1 MVSDSDPLSL
11 VFVLI
16 FFFQEGYF
24 HCGFKTIFLSPLTAG
39 NSSARRITYFLSCAG
54 PSSLQKFPMQSGAW
68 VTRHLCFP
76 THVSPG
82 SSCGCGVREAARV
95 LDVSDRGDQ
104 TTWVFFFLR
113 FQKLALCCAAGARGD
128 GWSTVP
134 SRAQHP
140 SAVPAGPRGTAS
152 LRPAPCRRPWRW
164 LGCAAACLWAQRPVP
179 GHQLC
184 LIMNKSN
191 SLNLKGCSVSF
202 TSAMAFRLP
211 VLPKKNS

>member
-54 PSSLQKFPMQSGAW
+54 PSSLQKFPKQSGAW
-68 VTRHLCFP
+68 VTSIFAFP
-76 THVSPG
+76 LMSLQVHRVAVVALRS
-82 SSCGCGVREAARV
+82 GVREAAPV

-104 TTWVFFFLR
+104 TTWVFSFLC

-128 GWSTVP
+128 GWSAVP

-140 SAVPAGPRGTAS
+140 SAVSAGPRGTAS
-152 LRPAPCRRPWRW
+152 LRPAP
-164 LGCAAACLWAQRPVP
+164 
-179 GHQLC
+179 
-184 LIMNKSN
+184 
-191 SLNLKGCSVSF
+191 
-202 TSAMAFRLP
+202 
-211 VLPKKNS
+211 